1 MPAGVAGDG
10 VALSSAAET
19 HGGISRTG
27 RSGLY
32 NETRERAIRIDK
44 SYLDDAD
51 AEFFGATDLR
61 KNRTVQQ
68 INEQPDLAAKSGN
81 DDKSSDLPSAV
92 GKDEDTSAV
101 MDGLSVFH
109 QANDGQENE
118 AALGPAGATN
128 A

>member
-1 MPAGVAGDG
+1 MV
-10 VALSSAAET
+10 E
-19 HGGISRTG
+19 
-27 RSGLY
+27 SG
-32 NETRERAIRIDK
+32 RAIRIDR
-44 SYLDDAD
+44 SYLDAAD
-51 AEFFGATDLR
+51 PEFLGATDPS
-61 KNRTVQQ
+61 KNQTVQLV
-68 INEQPDLAAKSGN
+68 NEQPDFAAKSGN

-101 MDGLSVFH
+101 MDGLSVFQ

>member
-10 VALSSAAET
+10 VALSSAADT
-19 HGGISRTG
+19 HRGIARTG

-51 AEFFGATDLR
+51 AEFLGATDPP

-68 INEQPDLAAKSGN
+68 VSEQPDLAAKSGN

-101 MDGLSVFH
+101 MDGLSVFQ